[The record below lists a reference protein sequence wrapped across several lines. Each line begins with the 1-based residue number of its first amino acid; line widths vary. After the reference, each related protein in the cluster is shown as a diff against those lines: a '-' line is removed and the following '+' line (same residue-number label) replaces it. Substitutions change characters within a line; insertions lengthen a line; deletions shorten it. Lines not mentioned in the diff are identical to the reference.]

1 VRDEL
6 RKGIVEPSVTERESW
21 ARLTPG
27 DEVLSNVGAQPLD
40 PRAGAEFYERT
51 GAQPALDVNEVTGG
65 QPRTVIPSVATA
77 TLTLRLAPRQDSR
90 EMCAALERLLRE
102 AAPDGAEVEITFNRG
117 EPALFEPSEPAL
129 QLASQ
134 AIARACGTDP
144 VFVRTGGSIPVVA
157 EMATVGMPT
166 IVSGFTLP
174 DDAFHAPNESYML
187 RSLELGEASA
197 RELLVALAAVPRR

>member
-1 VRDEL
+1 VREEL
-6 RKGIVEPSVTERESW
+6 RAGIVEPSATERESW

-27 DEVLSNVGAQPLD
+27 DQVLSNVGAQPLD
-40 PRAGAEFYERT
+40 PSAGAEFYERT
-51 GAQPALDVNEVTGG
+51 GAEPALDVNEVTGG

-90 EMCAALERLLRE
+90 EMCGVLARLLRD
-102 AAPDGAEVEITFNRG
+102 AAPVAAQVDITFNRG

-129 QLASQ
+129 RLAAD
-134 AIARACGTDP
+134 AIERACGTAP

-157 EMATVGMPT
+157 EMAAVGMPT

-174 DDAFHAPNESYML
+174 DDAFHAPNESYQL

-197 RELLVALAAVPRR
+197 RELLNALAAVPRG